1 MMGWSLGLVL
11 VKVGGLGRSMGSWPV
26 ARWMAA
32 CTSVAASG
40 RVLLRSNWRVSDVL
54 LCVEEL
60 LVMSVRP
67 LIWRNCFSSGVAM
80 LLAIVSGLA
89 PG

>member
-1 MMGWSLGLVL
+1 MSVSVTNPSSMMGWSLGLVL
-11 VKVGGLGRSMGSWPV
+11 VNVGGLGRSSGSWPV

-40 RVLLRSNWRVSDVL
+40 SVLLRSNWRVREVL
-54 LCVEEL
+54 LWVLL

-67 LIWRNCFSSGVAM
+67 LI
-80 LLAIVSGLA
+80 
-89 PG
+89 

>member
-1 MMGWSLGLVL
+1 MIAWSLGLVL

-40 RVLLRSNWRVSDVL
+40 SVLLRSNWSVSDVL
-54 LCVEEL
+54 LWVVA

-80 LLAIVSGLA
+80 LFAIVSGLA